1 MMLSKLYSEAIPFT
15 IILVNFILKSV
26 IVKLIEWVGEETESE
41 QLCSIANFVFAAQ
54 FFNTGLLLTLTN
66 ANLSEHWPYSLTKFV
81 NGSYYD
87 YTPNWYANVGQLIV

>member
-41 QLCSIANFVFAAQ
+41 
-54 FFNTGLLLTLTN
+54 
-66 ANLSEHWPYSLTKFV
+66 
-81 NGSYYD
+81 
-87 YTPNWYANVGQLIV
+87 